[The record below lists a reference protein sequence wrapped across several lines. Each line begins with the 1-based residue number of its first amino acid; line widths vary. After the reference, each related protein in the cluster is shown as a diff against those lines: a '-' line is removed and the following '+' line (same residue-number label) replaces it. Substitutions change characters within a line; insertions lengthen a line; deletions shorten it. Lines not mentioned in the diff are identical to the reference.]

1 MLGYLSPSK
10 AFRSKISCCAIAP
23 GQKSHLQVAPI
34 PGPRQR
40 SPPSRFERLTSLK
53 PPALPGDIYL
63 LPRLE
68 PKPVSGLLRPVST

>member
-1 MLGYLSPSK
+1 MLGYLLPSK

-40 SPPSRFERLTSLK
+40 PRPAALSSLH
-53 PPALPGDIYL
+53 P
-63 LPRLE
+63 
-68 PKPVSGLLRPVST
+68 